1 MHTARATASE
11 AAPAHL
17 LGAVDS
23 RRALRV
29 GAALVLLLWPWPGA
43 GRVCSAVFALYADA
57 VVQSLPL
64 GSAAAAPRIS
74 SPTEAQRREA
84 GVDDWT
90 VMLTVVGPA
99 ADGAPAMPLGVR
111 ILGYTPFAI
120 LAALLVGTPVPW
132 RRRLKIGALGAFI
145 LAARLAAAIAIPV
158 ARVFGPP
165 GARTTAGVP

>member
-1 MHTARATASE
+1 RATASE

-84 GVDDWT
+84 GV
-90 VMLTVVGPA
+90 
-99 ADGAPAMPLGVR
+99 ADLHRSA
-111 ILGYTPFAI
+111 
-120 LAALLVGTPVPW
+120 
-132 RRRLKIGALGAFI
+132 GAFV
-145 LAARLAAAIAIPV
+145 RDAAAGV
-158 ARVFGPP
+158 GRVVSGHLARQIF
-165 GARTTAGVP
+165 ANDRKS